1 MTLTYLL
8 FSASLHCVGWD
19 LARHS
24 SMRRVSP
31 GDEEWGED
39 EDRVVLGTR
48 WEVSQVNINVAS
60 Y

>member
-1 MTLTYLL
+1 
-8 FSASLHCVGWD
+8 
-19 LARHS
+19 
-24 SMRRVSP
+24 MRRVSP